1 MHIIPGIKYT
11 LIIDDTYNSSPLAVK
26 KALHL
31 LSQINLNAHHKKYA
45 VLGDMLELGN
55 YSEQAHRE
63 IGEAVFDYGVDYL
76 VTVGERSRD
85 IIRGAIK
92 KGMSKDH
99 CFNFQDSLEAG
110 KFLQQRIYPGDLL
123 LIKGSQGMRME
134 KTVKELMAE
143 PQKAEELLVRQ
154 GKEWQ

>member
-1 MHIIPGIKYT
+1 
-11 LIIDDTYNSSPLAVK
+11 
-26 KALHL
+26 
-31 LSQINLNAHHKKYA
+31 
-45 VLGDMLELGN
+45 
-55 YSEQAHRE
+55 
-63 IGEAVFDYGVDYL
+63 
-76 VTVGERSRD
+76 
-85 IIRGAIK
+85 
-92 KGMSKDH
+92 MSKDH